1 MLKTTKF
8 ALQAFMEEIRL
19 CVLST
24 AGMQQVQVSVFIYI
38 ALVINIEKNSL
49 MLSVYDGISPSSLL
63 TEGTYKPVTLK
74 SGVLVADI
82 CHSRLLN
89 FFLDEILDS
98 CAKRCLRPVPLEK
111 QVPTQLIV
119 IIYSLNCT
127 PAKRW

>member
-63 TEGTYKPVTLK
+63 TEDFLISFWMK
-74 SGVLVADI
+74 SLIPAQNAA
-82 CHSRLLN
+82 CALSRWK
-89 FFLDEILDS
+89 S
-98 CAKRCLRPVPLEK
+98 
-111 QVPTQLIV
+111 
-119 IIYSLNCT
+119 
-127 PAKRW
+127 RW